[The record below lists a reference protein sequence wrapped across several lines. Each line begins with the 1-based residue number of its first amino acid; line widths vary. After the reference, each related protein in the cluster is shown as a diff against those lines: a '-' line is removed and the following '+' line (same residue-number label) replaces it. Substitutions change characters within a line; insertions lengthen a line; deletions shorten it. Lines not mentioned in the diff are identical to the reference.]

1 MLTTNPPGTLYYV
14 KQIRELDRLAIEHY
28 RIAGFSL
35 MSRAAQAAFRVLKM
49 QWPDV
54 QSIMVVCGS
63 GNNGADG
70 YLLASLAREDG
81 CQVTLIE
88 AGASAGSG
96 SDAQHARQ
104 QWLDTPGHTLTLAD
118 GLDALSG
125 ADVIVDALLGS
136 GLQRDVSGD
145 WFQLITAMNTV
156 SAPVLAM
163 DIPSGLN
170 ADTGT
175 VMGVAIEAHSTVS
188 FIGAKIGLYTGLG
201 PNYVGK
207 LFFDDLDVPA
217 ELYTRVK
224 SECLVLDEHRLAS
237 CLPARRPV
245 CHKGQFGHVLIVG
258 GDVGMAGA
266 ARMAAEAAA
275 RTGAGLVS
283 VATRQQHAAIMTL
296 SRPELMCH
304 GVESKHELLPLLDK
318 ASVVVIGPGLGQS
331 SWAREML
338 DIVLATQLA
347 LVVDADALNLIAG
360 QSLKRGRWILTPHV
374 GEAARLLSC
383 SHDHIQHDRYT
394 AVKAISERYHCA
406 AVLKGAGSLI
416 HTVNE
421 NEVYLCRHGNAGMAT
436 AGMGDVLSGVI
447 AGLLAQGLSFA
458 EAARLGVLAHALAAD
473 HAAQAGQRGMLA
485 SDLFGYLRQ
494 CVNPQGDVE
503 GGL

>member
-1 MLTTNPPGTLYYV
+1 MLTTNPPDTLYNV
-14 KQIRELDRLAIEHY
+14 TQIRELDRLAIEHY
-28 RIAGFSL
+28 RIAGFDL
-35 MSRAAQAAFRVLKM
+35 MARAAQAAYRVLKM
-49 QWPDV
+49 QWPAA
-54 QSIMVVCGS
+54 QSIMVVCGT

-88 AGASAGSG
+88 AGDAAGSG
-96 SDAQHARQ
+96 SDASRARQ
-104 QWLDTPGHTLTLAD
+104 QWLDKPDHTLTLAE
-118 GLDALSG
+118 GIDALNE

-145 WFQLITAMNTV
+145 WLHLIAAINASPV
-156 SAPVLAM
+156 PVLAL

-188 FIGAKIGLYTGLG
+188 FIAAKTGQYTGLG

-217 ELYTRVK
+217 ELYTQVK
-224 SECLVLDEHRLAS
+224 SECLVLNEQRLAT

-266 ARMAAEAAA
+266 ARLAAEAAA
-275 RTGAGLVS
+275 RAGAGLVS
-283 VATRQQHAAIMTL
+283 VATRQQHAAMMNM
-296 SRPELMCH
+296 SRAELMSH
-304 GVESKHELLPLLDK
+304 GVENKDELLPLLDK
-318 ASVVVIGPGLGQS
+318 ASVVVIGPGLGQT

-338 DIVLATQLA
+338 ETILATQLA

-374 GEAARLLSC
+374 GEAARLLSN
-383 SHDHIQHDRYT
+383 SHDHVQQDRYA
-394 AVKAISERYHCA
+394 AVKAISEQYHCV

-416 HTVNE
+416 HTVDE
-421 NEVYLCRHGNAGMAT
+421 SEVYLCRHGNPGMAT

-458 EAARLGVLAHALAAD
+458 EAARMGVLAHALAAD
-473 HAAQAGQRGMLA
+473 NAAKAGQRGMLA
-485 SDLFGYLRQ
+485 SDLFEHLRHAM
-494 CVNPQGDVE
+494 NPQGVAE